1 MGDLGDDFSADED
14 KRQPASSAK
23 APVVPEFPLPS
34 PVTEVK
40 DWGNKTI
47 AVFQAHGLGQ
57 CLNTYNTSVDHL
69 PGWQR
74 S

>member
-40 DWGNKTI
+40 EWGNKTI
-47 AVFQAHGLGQ
+47 AVLQAHGLGQ
-57 CLNTYNTSVDHL
+57 CLNTYSTPLDPSSAV
-69 PGWQR
+69 
-74 S
+74 